1 MAWQWLALGHLNVLF
16 NNVGISVCFPFII
29 FNLKTETESP
39 FFKVKTWPPTV
50 CQKQSKYL
58 DFGAGFL
65 QDVNLIY
72 QHISCMLFIFYMLE
86 TISTVA
92 TQSW

>member
-29 FNLKTETESP
+29 LNLKTETESP
-39 FFKVKTWPPTV
+39 FFKVKTLPPTV
-50 CQKQSKYL
+50 CQKQYNHL
-58 DFGAGFL
+58 DFAEGLL

-72 QHISCMLFIFYMLE
+72 WIFHDVFSILN
-86 TISTVA
+86 A
-92 TQSW
+92 